1 MSALRIDSNIPD
13 RARARHVLRIHRRAG
28 NGRQT
33 HEGIPQGIASR
44 EPVSGR
50 ALFTAR
56 RLDPSKSRK
65 PIVWCGVVDL
75 RWGGK
80 AHKRTSRL
88 ERSVTFNERPDGAQ
102 PMPSAEDRFPAL
114 TAHS

>member
-1 MSALRIDSNIPD
+1 MSALRIDSTIPD
-13 RARARHVLRIHRRAG
+13 RARAR

-50 ALFTAR
+50 ALFAAR
-56 RLDPSKSRK
+56 RLDPSKSRRQ
-65 PIVWCGVVDL
+65 IVWCGVVDL

-80 AHKRTSRL
+80 AHKRTRAIRYIQRTTGRGATDAFSRRPL
-88 ERSVTFNERPDGAQ
+88 SGAYRSFIG
-102 PMPSAEDRFPAL
+102 
-114 TAHS
+114 